1 MNQDLEALKSVQ
13 AEDSAIRA
21 IDQRLASLEP
31 RVQRLDA
38 ERRGVM
44 DARDRTAALL
54 DRERTARTALGVR
67 MAEHRAQLE
76 RNVQV
81 LGDVRK
87 QREAL
92 AADAQ
97 VAMAREVVGEE
108 EREHSAAVRRVADLE
123 SALAGH
129 DEALA
134 ELEARQ
140 AEARAGI
147 ADERAALQQ
156 ERDTVR
162 ARRDAAAAGVAR
174 QLLSQYERIASRRH
188 DEALFPLR
196 GRSCGSC
203 DTAVPLQRRNAML
216 ARQSIEVC
224 EACGALLYAAP

>member
-140 AEARAGI
+140 AEARAVI

-196 GRSCGSC
+196 GPSCGSC